1 MLTLVLKRMTKEV
14 RPPKGA
20 LVAGGPPR
28 KQDYPL
34 KGSPTATFT
43 KDLPAPGGN
52 GSWAPEKDQT
62 LRPPVLHSEGT
73 GDALSLSSQPKIT
86 PLPAVWGE
94 QSEAEERHSGAAR
107 EAGPVPRLVAC
118 KMHPKPQQRAQAL
131 Q

>member
-1 MLTLVLKRMTKEV
+1 MMARWGEGCNRAEGT
-14 RPPKGA
+14 
-20 LVAGGPPR
+20 VAAKTQRGI
-28 KQDYPL
+28 
-34 KGSPTATFT
+34 
-43 KDLPAPGGN
+43 
-52 GSWAPEKDQT
+52 DQT